1 VYIHI
6 GGEKVIRSKEMI
18 AIFDIS
24 IETSSKIFKSF
35 IAQAS
40 TNKTKEIVSEEAP
53 KSIILTVNKL
63 YYSPIS
69 STTIKKR
76 VQQSMME

>member
-1 VYIHI
+1 MYVHI
-6 GGEKVIRSKEMI
+6 GGEKVIRAKEMI

-40 TNKTKEIVSEEAP
+40 TNKTREVVSEEAS
-53 KSIILTVNKL
+53 KSIILTINKL

-69 STTIKKR
+69 CTTIKKR
-76 VQQSMME
+76 LQQSMME

>member
-1 VYIHI
+1 MFIHI
-6 GGEKVIRSKEMI
+6 GGEKIIRAAEMI

-35 IAQAS
+35 IAQV
-40 TNKTKEIVSEEAP
+40 TKDKLKEVVSDETP
-53 KSIILTVNKL
+53 KSIILTINKL

-76 VQQSMME
+76 ALQSMME